1 MSRVHVSQL
10 LGLGGF
16 ALVLAIGASAFAAR
30 LSGRRAWLG
39 PVALAAMV
47 VAGIQVH
54 GIPLAGYP
62 RGVLGDLSIT
72 TLLMLAAS
80 LAAALTG
87 RSILDERSRAALS
100 GWAVVAGL
108 ALYPQTLGLTRFD
121 PYELGFRP
129 RALVLL
135 VAALVVLWWWRRRGA
150 ALVLA
155 GGVAAFNLR
164 VLESG
169 NLWDYLLDPAL
180 VAWAVCVS
188 VPRSAGGRIGA
199 ALRAVRARLRG
210 G

>member
-1 MSRVHVSQL
+1 MSRAHVSQL
-10 LGLGGF
+10 IGVAGF
-16 ALVLAIGASAFAAR
+16 ALVLAVVASAFAAR

-39 PVALAAMV
+39 LVALAA
-47 VAGIQVH
+47 VAVARTPVH

-62 RGVLGDLSIT
+62 RGMLGDLSIT

-100 GWAVVAGL
+100 GWAVAAGL
-108 ALYPQTLGLTRFD
+108 VLYPQTLGLTYFD

-129 RALVLL
+129 RALLL
-135 VAALVVLWWWRRRGA
+135 LGAALVVFWWWRRRGA
-150 ALVLA
+150 ALILA
-155 GGVAAFNLR
+155 GGVAAFHLR

-169 NLWDYLLDPAL
+169 NLWDYLLDPVL

-188 VPRSAGGRIGA
+188 VARSAGGRMGA
-199 ALRAVRARLRG
+199 ALRAVRARLRAG
-210 G
+210 

>member
-10 LGLGGF
+10 LGLAGF
-16 ALVLAIGASAFAAR
+16 ALVLALGATAFGAR

-39 PVALAAMV
+39 AVALAAV
-47 VAGIQVH
+47 AVAGIPVH

-80 LAAALTG
+80 LAAALAG
-87 RSILDERSRAALS
+87 RSILDERSRAVLS
-100 GWAVVAGL
+100 GWAVAAGL
-108 ALYPQTLGLTRFD
+108 VLYPLTLGLTRFD

-188 VPRSAGGRIGA
+188 VARIAGGRIGA
-199 ALRAVRARLRG
+199 VLRAVQARLRAG
-210 G
+210 